1 MSEQKKSD
9 FFPVIDEQDLPFVA
23 PEIPQ
28 GYEETDEDRLME
40 QRLKEMSIQSDEDDE
55 TTEWGEL
62 PYDAEADEKRWNE
75 LEKDFDR
82 VFNEAEKE

>member
-40 QRLKEMSIQSDEDDE
+40 QRLKELSIQSGEDDE

-62 PYDAEADEKRWNE
+62 PFDAEADEKRWNE

-82 VFNEAEKE
+82 VFDEAEKE